1 MYIGIDLVMSQKTE
15 EQVGHYLFEGI
26 DRVGRYD
33 LEAQEDLLGDILIYE
48 GSEDA
53 VEKASDQLFEMNAI
67 FLTGD
72 SIADIIGEYGD
83 EYDS

>member
-33 LEAQEDLLGDILIYE
+33 LEAKEDLQGDIVIYE

-53 VEKASDQLFEMNAI
+53 VEKASDELFQMNAV

-72 SIADIIGEYGD
+72 SITDIIGEYSE

>member
-26 DRVGRYD
+26 DRVGRFD
-33 LEAQEDLLGDILIYE
+33 LEGQEDLLGDILIYE
-48 GSEDA
+48 GEEDA
-53 VEKASDQLFEMNAI
+53 VEKASDELFDMNAI
-67 FLTGD
+67 FLTGS
-72 SIADIIGEYGD
+72 SITDIIGEYND

>member
-26 DRVGRYD
+26 ERVGRFD
-33 LEAQEDLLGDILIYE
+33 LDGMEDLLGDILIYE
-48 GSEDA
+48 GSEEA
-53 VEKASDQLFEMNAI
+53 VERASDELFNMNAI

-72 SIADIIGEYGD
+72 YIGDIIGEYAD

>member
-26 DRVGRYD
+26 ERVGRFD
-33 LEAQEDLLGDILIYE
+33 LDGMEDLLGDILIYE
-48 GSEDA
+48 GSEEA
-53 VEKASDQLFEMNAI
+53 VERASDELFNMNAI

-72 SIADIIGEYGD
+72 SITDIIGEYGD

>member
-26 DRVGRYD
+26 DRVGRFD
-33 LEAQEDLLGDILIYE
+33 LEGQEDLLGDILIYE
-48 GSEDA
+48 GEEDA
-53 VEKASDQLFEMNAI
+53 VEKASDELFDMSAV

-72 SIADIIGEYGD
+72 SITDIIGEYND

>member
-26 DRVGRYD
+26 SRVGRYD
-33 LEAQEDLLGDILIYE
+33 LEAQEDLLGDIVIYE
-48 GSEDA
+48 GSEDD

-72 SIADIIGEYGD
+72 SIVDIIGEYAD